1 MKTYKAKFEENY
13 LAIQEPC
20 DNRKGFRM
28 RYTYIGPWYVWNTSG
43 ERVRSVKRTVG
54 ILCVLSVMLFL
65 CGSLMDSRLNA
76 ARYVEAFGTLS
87 VAALLYEVIGVIQ
100 FSAAKEKM
108 TSLDFDDIK
117 MKMML
122 APLLHGILL
131 ICAAAAAVIV
141 LVGSKTGSID
151 IIVTLCYF
159 FSGLLS
165 LLIFQCYRSLPWR
178 KDRNENPKIGPT
190 KH

>member
-13 LAIQEPC
+13 LAVQEPC

-76 ARYVEAFGTLS
+76 ARYVELFGTLS

-100 FSAAKEKM
+100 FSTAKEKM

-151 IIVTLCYF
+151 IIVILCYF

-178 KDRNENPKIGPT
+178 KGRNENPKIGPT